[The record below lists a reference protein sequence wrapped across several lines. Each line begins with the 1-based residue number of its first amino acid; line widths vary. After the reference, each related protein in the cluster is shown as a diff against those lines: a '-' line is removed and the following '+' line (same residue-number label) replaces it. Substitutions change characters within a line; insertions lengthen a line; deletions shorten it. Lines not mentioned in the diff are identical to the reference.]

1 MDIHIFI
8 KYVFNLQWI
17 KLPVSR
23 EVTQTVEAMLLS
35 STASSDSRSKDFTTT
50 SSPTALRQLQRKSDW
65 AECYTARV
73 LRRRVIMWLQAF
85 PKGWCLSTHWC
96 DDFFPAS
103 SLLWPT
109 PGAYLQSGSLSLSLL
124 PNWNKFTQLQLEG
137 LQTIRFLFPFLGKK
151 PFPWG
156 PRLPLF
162 SVIPNCSSGWLHSQP
177 ASAEMLQFFI

>member
-1 MDIHIFI
+1 
-8 KYVFNLQWI
+8 
-17 KLPVSR
+17 
-23 EVTQTVEAMLLS
+23 MLLS
-35 STASSDSRSKDFTTT
+35 STASSDSRSKDFTST

-73 LRRRVIMWLQAF
+73 LRRKVIMQLQAF

-124 PNWNKFTQLQLEG
+124 PNGNKFTQLQLEG
-137 LQTIRFLFPFLGKK
+137 LQPIRFLFPFLGKK

-162 SVIPNCSSGWLHSQP
+162 CDTK
-177 ASAEMLQFFI
+177 LQFWVAAFPACFCWNAAVFHLKAYFNIKSQIWLNLNQKKGLGRQRNNNTSI